1 MSTIQAFFQ
10 TPVGY
15 AVYVTLAAAA
25 ISLVS
30 GVAAAVRDG
39 TFSWQAIDA
48 FVRADLMGRAVPIFI
63 FLFGGYLLGADPAG
77 AALTAA
83 GLAGAA
89 AYVAA
94 TAAAVLAKWAGTQK
108 QGVPQE

>member
-1 MSTIQAFFQ
+1 MIQEFFA

-15 AVYVTLAAAA
+15 AVYLTLATT
-25 ISLVS
+25 LVAFIS

-39 TFSWQAIDA
+39 TFTFQAIDA
-48 FVRADLMGRAVPIFI
+48 FVRSDLLGRVVPIFL
-63 FLFGGYLLGADPAG
+63 FLFGGYIVTAEAG

-89 AYVAA
+89 AYVAST
-94 TAAAVLAKWAGTQK
+94 TASVLANWTQGQK
-108 QGVPQE
+108 QGVPDE